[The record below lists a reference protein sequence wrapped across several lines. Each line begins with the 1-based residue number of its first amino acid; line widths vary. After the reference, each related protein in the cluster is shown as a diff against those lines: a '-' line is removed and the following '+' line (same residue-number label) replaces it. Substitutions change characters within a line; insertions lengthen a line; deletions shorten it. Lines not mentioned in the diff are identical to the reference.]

1 MPVYDVNYRISLNY
15 SKSKK
20 ELKEQ
25 LLDALLCTMDSGRV
39 RALELKSIGEP
50 VIGKDG
56 LYVGSKTIWEAD
68 PLIVAQPFKQA
79 SDLKSSGPKEGA
91 MKEGTVK
98 KYPMIEGAIK
108 HWGIAKGLSHV

>member
-1 MPVYDVNYRISLNY
+1 MPVYDVNCRISLNP

-25 LLDALLCTMDSGRV
+25 LLDTLLCTMDSGRV
-39 RALELKSIGEP
+39 RAL
-50 VIGKDG
+50 
-56 LYVGSKTIWEAD
+56 
-68 PLIVAQPFKQA
+68 QA
-79 SDLKSSGPKEGA
+79 SDLKFSMLKEGA
-91 MKEGTVK
+91 MKKGTVK